1 MITLR
6 LDPQLEKTVNNFAQQ
21 MQISKSEFVRQSI
34 FAFIEQQEKPSPW
47 ELGKDFFGK
56 HASGQSNLS
65 VDRKTLIKEKIRAK
79 R

>member
-6 LDPQLEKTVNNFAQQ
+6 LDPQLEKTVNNLALQ
-21 MQISKSEFVRQSI
+21 MQISKSELVRQSI

-47 ELGKDFFGK
+47 DLGKGFFGR
-56 HASGQSNLS
+56 HASGQGNLS
-65 VDRKTLIKEKIRAK
+65 VDRKRLVKEKIKAK

>member
-6 LDPQLEKTVNNFAQQ
+6 LDPQLEKTVNHFAKQ

-34 FAFIEQQEKPSPW
+34 FAFIEKQEKPSPW
-47 ELGKDFFGK
+47 ELGKDIFGK